1 MSINNGEVQP
11 KGVGPPD
18 TNYEGDQMKK
28 MVVLLALASAW
39 GGAMAADESGE
50 SSAGRVAEKFLASRF
65 IAMGA
70 PNVHGDSATVAAQ
83 VAGQKCKVELRRD
96 MIANP
101 EGWRVQALD
110 CAQGHW
116 PE

>member
-1 MSINNGEVQP
+1 
-11 KGVGPPD
+11 
-18 TNYEGDQMKK
+18 MKK
-28 MVVLLALASAW
+28 LVVLLALASLW
-39 GGAMAADESGE
+39 GGAMAADENGE
-50 SSAGRVAEKFLASRF
+50 SSAGRVAEKFLARRF

-70 PNVHGDSATVAAQ
+70 PDVHGDGATVYAQ

-101 EGWRVQALD
+101 EGWRVQALA

>member
-1 MSINNGEVQP
+1 
-11 KGVGPPD
+11 
-18 TNYEGDQMKK
+18 MKK
-28 MVVLLALASAW
+28 LLVLLALASVW
-39 GGAMAADESGE
+39 SGAMAADGDGE
-50 SSAGRVAEKFLASRF
+50 SSAGRVAEKFLASKF

-70 PNVHGDSATVAAQ
+70 PDIHGDGATVYAQ

-116 PE
+116 PK